1 MVNSREKP
9 TDIQYLFKMS
19 AEKSSNA
26 QEKSKNKQNTDT
38 NEEEAD
44 LYLDQYNFTTTA
56 ALVASVDRKVMVT
69 VKTGQIYFGILRT
82 YDHFANL
89 TLEFVTERIYL
100 SRDDLENPDSFE
112 PTFNLSAREHNKPN
126 KHFEYYAERPVGCYL
141 IRGENVV
148 FIGEVDID
156 KEDKPLRYLRK
167 IDWGLANAIMNK
179 KRRLEQRFNQ
189 QQAVRYSRK
198 GFS

>member
-1 MVNSREKP
+1 
-9 TDIQYLFKMS
+9 
-19 AEKSSNA
+19 
-26 QEKSKNKQNTDT
+26 
-38 NEEEAD
+38 
-44 LYLDQYNFTTTA
+44 
-56 ALVASVDRKVMVT
+56 
-69 VKTGQIYFGILRT
+69 
-82 YDHFANL
+82 
-89 TLEFVTERIYL
+89 
-100 SRDDLENPDSFE
+100 
-112 PTFNLSAREHNKPN
+112 
-126 KHFEYYAERPVGCYL
+126 L

>member
-1 MVNSREKP
+1 MEK
-9 TDIQYLFKMS
+9 KMS
-19 AEKSSNA
+19 GEEPSST
-26 QEKSKNKQNTDT
+26 QESSKTKQNHTDT

-100 SRDDLENPDSFE
+100 LKDDLENSDNFKPK
-112 PTFNLSAREHNKPN
+112 FNISTREYNRADRQY
-126 KHFEYYAERPVGCYL
+126 EYYAERPVGCYL

-156 KEDKPLRYLRK
+156 KEDKPLRYLK
-167 IDWGLANAIMNK
+167 KVDWRLANDIISK
-179 KRRLEQRFNQ
+179 KRRLEHRFNEK
-189 QQAVRYSRK
+189 QAVRYSRK

>member
-1 MVNSREKP
+1 
-9 TDIQYLFKMS
+9 MS
-19 AEKSSNA
+19 AEKTSNV
-26 QEKSKNKQNTDT
+26 QERSKNKQNNTET

-100 SRDDLENPDSFE
+100 SRDDLENLDKFE
-112 PTFNLSAREHNKPN
+112 PTLNLSAREYNKPN
-126 KHFEYYAERPVGCYL
+126 KYYEYYAERPVGCYL

-167 IDWGLANAIMNK
+167 IDWSLANSIMNK
-179 KRRLEQRFNQ
+179 KNRIENRFNR

>member
-1 MVNSREKP
+1 
-9 TDIQYLFKMS
+9 MS
-19 AEKSSNA
+19 AEQPSKA
-26 QEKSKNKQNTDT
+26 QESSKNKQNHTDT

-100 SRDDLENPDSFE
+100 SKDELETPNSFE
-112 PTFNLSAREHNKPN
+112 PKFNISARECNRANKQY
-126 KHFEYYAERPVGCYL
+126 EYYSERPVGCYL

-156 KEDKPLRYLRK
+156 KEDKPLRYLKRV
-167 IDWGLANAIMNK
+167 DWRLANDIMSR
-179 KRRLEQRFNQ
+179 KRRLEQRFNKI
-189 QQAVRYSRK
+189 QAVRYSRK